1 MKRREFLKLSI
12 FTASVLVNT
21 NIEAVTTTES
31 SKLNKSSIVILG
43 GGFAGLSCAKFIKE
57 LNPNLDV
64 TVIEK
69 KPNFVSCPFSNAWLG
84 EIEGITFESLN
95 FDYNSAIEKF
105 KYNFINETI
114 LDVNRDTKTVITQNQ
129 SIKYDYLIMA
139 LGIDYNYKK
148 TI

>member
-57 LNPNLDV
+57 LNPNL
-64 TVIEK
+64 E
-69 KPNFVSCPFSNAWLG
+69 C
-84 EIEGITFESLN
+84 
-95 FDYNSAIEKF
+95 NS
-105 KYNFINETI
+105 Y
-114 LDVNRDTKTVITQNQ
+114 
-129 SIKYDYLIMA
+129 
-139 LGIDYNYKK
+139 
-148 TI
+148 